1 MHIIVR
7 KKNELKMLRQINPYL
22 SGYKIPREILNHMEV
37 LLNNRN
43 LGRNGYIAIILEPTN
58 NDGIDILEE
67 LNLDRTAV
75 EIPDDNFY
83 HIVVKGKKHPM
94 KRNRK
99 WYSYDISLNDN
110 REKVYVIYSML
121 DSQLKKLGVV

>member
-1 MHIIVR
+1 M
-7 KKNELKMLRQINPYL
+7 LKQINPYL
-22 SGYKIPREILNHMEV
+22 SCYKIPREILSHMEV
-37 LLNNRN
+37 ILDNRD

-58 NDGIDILEE
+58 NDDIDIFEE
-67 LNLDRTAV
+67 LNLDRTTV

-99 WYSYDISLNDN
+99 WYSYDISLSN
-110 REKVYVIYSML
+110 RQGKVYVIYSML
-121 DSQLKKLGVV
+121 DSSLKKLGVI